1 MSWLISRALMDA
13 YANSPSSPG
22 LVEEYSAGTCSD
34 GGRYAL
40 SSGSPTPQAF
50 LPSDRMTAFSRPSRF
65 GMTFVIAIYVHQR
78 KMCAWTKN
86 TGTERRANAL
96 SAARNLPRVTRVAR
110 SNVARMP
117 VVAFFKQE
125 RRFDPA
131 LSAARNSCHPDRDTR
146 RALVRAEPFLG
157 CRAESLIR
165 WSMCEIGLPFFA
177 AQSLQGACETR
188 QTERR
193 RFSVTRSRNCAHT
206 LRPISRRECHG
217 TTTGRESTNGA

>member
-1 MSWLISRALMDA
+1 MSWLISQALMKV
-13 YANSPSSPG
+13 YENSRSLPEQA
-22 LVEEYSAGTCSD
+22 VEYSEATCSD
-34 GGRYAL
+34 GKQSAP
-40 SSGSPTPQAF
+40 SSGSPTQLAY
-50 LPSDRMTAFSRPSRF
+50 LPPDRMTAFLRPSRS
-65 GMTFVIAIYVHQR
+65 GMTFVIAIYVRQR

-96 SAARNLPRVTRVAR
+96 SAERNLPRVTRVAR

-157 CRAESLIR
+157 CRAESLIL
-165 WSMCEIGLPFFA
+165 WSMCEIGLPCFA

-206 LRPISRRECHG
+206 LKPISRRECHG